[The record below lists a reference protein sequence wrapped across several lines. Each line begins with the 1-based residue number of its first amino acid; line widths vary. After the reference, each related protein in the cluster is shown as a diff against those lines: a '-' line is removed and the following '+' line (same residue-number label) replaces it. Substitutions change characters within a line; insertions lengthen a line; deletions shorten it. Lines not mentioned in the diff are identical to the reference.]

1 MLYTYIG
8 LHNSR
13 VCALKVNL
21 TPLKFN
27 ANKKCILRA
36 PKNLHTKA
44 RWYSLSILTF
54 FWPKW
59 WMNSRPHVYVLTKH
73 YTPIFYFDLSFVDKS
88 CIEKINQA
96 SKPALVFSLMLCLF
110 WRRQAIKGVLKR
122 YLFNYCR
129 MTKHYIQNF
138 YFDLSFGKF

>member
-1 MLYTYIG
+1 MG

-54 FWPKW
+54 FGLNGEWTLDLMFMFWP
-59 WMNSRPHVYVLTKH
+59 SI
-73 YTPIFYFDLSFVDKS
+73 IFLVFYSYFDLSFVEKS